1 MSEKLLAYALTTEAR
16 VKDRLTITGANFDPL
31 IQRLI
36 NGVTEFIER
45 SCNRRF
51 KETVYM
57 NEVYSV
63 ISPRQ
68 EFLVLKQ
75 APASAVTSLQYRAGT
90 PSNPNWTG
98 FIADQFELY
107 EDGDSGILKVYGGIP
122 KGTNSIRVS
131 YTAGYK
137 FNFANAGDAGDATP
151 THTLPYEISELAE
164 RLVIKAFKK
173 RESVGKSQEGFEGSN
188 VNWQKEMDDD
198 EKEILLRHVR
208 IAKFI

>member
-51 KETVYM
+51 NETVYV
-57 NEVYSV
+57 NEIYSV

-75 APASAVTSLQYRAGT
+75 APVLVLTSLQYRAGT
-90 PSNPNWTG
+90 PSNPNWTS
-98 FIADQFELY
+98 FIAHHY
-107 EDGDSGILKVYGGIP
+107 
-122 KGTNSIRVS
+122 
-131 YTAGYK
+131 
-137 FNFANAGDAGDATP
+137 
-151 THTLPYEISELAE
+151 
-164 RLVIKAFKK
+164 
-173 RESVGKSQEGFEGSN
+173 
-188 VNWQKEMDDD
+188 
-198 EKEILLRHVR
+198 
-208 IAKFI
+208 